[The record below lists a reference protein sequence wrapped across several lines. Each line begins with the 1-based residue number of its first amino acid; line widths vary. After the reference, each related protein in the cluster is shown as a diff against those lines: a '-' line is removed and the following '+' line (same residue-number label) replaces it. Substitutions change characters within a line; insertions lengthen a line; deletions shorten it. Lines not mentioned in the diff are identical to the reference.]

1 MQRLD
6 EIAKRYSA
14 TIERFRGLH
23 VATIPVQCHEKVDIG
38 FARKDRKLMGR
49 VFPFLARRE
58 LRTGLYA
65 HGKDMDRWAALM
77 IVDDVLCA
85 ALTDLLRGY
94 AYSIEWAGQ
103 SLSARVNTMLATID
117 GDETGGERFFGKLA
131 AAAGRLSALGEQNLV
146 DVPPITRTRGPS
158 IGNDGSPS

>member
-1 MQRLD
+1 VQRLD
-6 EIAKRYSA
+6 EIAKRYNA
-14 TIERFRGLH
+14 TIDRFRGLH

-38 FARKDRKLMGR
+38 FSRKDRKLMAR

-65 HGKDMDRWAALM
+65 HGKDVGRWAAL
-77 IVDDVLCA
+77 IAVDDVLCA
-85 ALTDLLRGY
+85 ALSDLLRGY
-94 AYSIEWAGQ
+94 AYSIEWSGQ
-103 SLSARVNTMLATID
+103 SVSARVNTMLATID

-131 AAAGRLSALGEQNLV
+131 AAAGRLSALGEQNFV
-146 DVPPITRTRGPS
+146 DVSSTTRARGPA